1 MRIQLSADDYLFVT
15 DLKNIYKMNQINNS
29 KPKKKQKTQKKTNK
43 NDIIYKPKISK
54 IESKKLIHR
63 TRAKKKLSPFYKCSV
78 VAATK
83 IDENFQI
90 GPENNLFY
98 VCISTSLCIHSTH
111 NTTQHNL
118 LKMMGVGFFKEAI
131 FVLRRNTNYHPTDK
145 KSNEYLK
152 PRRVHTFGS
161 GEGNRICSVNP
172 IKFHKEKKDKYVT
185 LHCRALG
192 KFFRMRYCVKTND
205 LKIETWNIA
214 PDFLRIQWLLSYPFN
229 NNLCVGLVVEW
240 SIHMVILYGFLCYT
254 GMKSVVSFE
263 IFRFNLRQ
271 FDEKEK
277 GRQHHCY
284 CMCYMKKM
292 NKICVVVEGECFLI
306 YHDENIVSD
315 EDMNDCENK
324 LIQLQSSWNKYN
336 IGMLVQKDDVEGTEY
351 FYPKSIAQF
360 RDTNFVIGVNGT
372 NVSAMF
378 QIM

>member
-1 MRIQLSADDYLFVT
+1 
-15 DLKNIYKMNQINNS
+15 
-29 KPKKKQKTQKKTNK
+29 
-43 NDIIYKPKISK
+43 
-54 IESKKLIHR
+54 
-63 TRAKKKLSPFYKCSV
+63 
-78 VAATK
+78 
-83 IDENFQI
+83 
-90 GPENNLFY
+90 
-98 VCISTSLCIHSTH
+98 
-111 NTTQHNL
+111 
-118 LKMMGVGFFKEAI
+118 MGVGFFKEAI
-131 FVLRRNTNYHPTDK
+131 FVLRRNTNHNPTDK

-172 IKFHKEKKDKYVT
+172 IVFHKEKKDKYVT

-214 PDFLRIQWLLSYPFN
+214 PDFLRIQWLLSCPFN
-229 NNLCVGLVVEW
+229 DNLCVGLVVDW
-240 SIHMVILYGFLCYT
+240 SIHMVILYGFLCYA

-263 IFRFNLRQ
+263 IFRFGLRQ

-324 LIQLQSSWNKYN
+324 LIQLQSSWIKYN

-360 RDTNFVIGVNGT
+360 KDTNFVIGVNGT